1 MQSEMTFTAKTS
13 AVVTYTAVIIEAVV
27 KPASETAQISANNLN
42 ITQETEDSTTLRD
55 LLGI

>member
-1 MQSEMTFTAKTS
+1 MTFTAKTS
-13 AVVTYTAVIIEAVV
+13 AVVTYTAIIIEAVV

-42 ITQETEDSTTLRD
+42 ITLEIEEPTTLPD